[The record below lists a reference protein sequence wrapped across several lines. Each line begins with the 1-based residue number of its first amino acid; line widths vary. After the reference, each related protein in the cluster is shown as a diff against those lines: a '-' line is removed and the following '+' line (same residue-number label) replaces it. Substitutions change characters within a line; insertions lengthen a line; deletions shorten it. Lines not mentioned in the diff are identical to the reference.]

1 MNDETKFRIV
11 GSIKDKYV
19 ATSGK
24 LGKIKI
30 ETSING
36 RRAVSEVK
44 FFDRSV
50 IGQIETCGA
59 GEFVR
64 VEGRL
69 GSESLKDRGGQS
81 VMVDGRQVWM
91 TTLVGDKIESATP
104 SGRAESKKQAP
115 PVPPVDELPDWD
127 HLPE

>member
-11 GSIKDKYV
+11 GSIKNKYC
-19 ATSGK
+19 APSGK
-24 LGKIKI
+24 FGRLSI

-36 RRAVSEVK
+36 RRATNDVK
-44 FFDRSV
+44 FFDGNLIR
-50 IGQIETCGA
+50 QIETCGA

-69 GSESLKDRGGQS
+69 GSESLKDKEGNAVQ
-81 VMVDGRQVWM
+81 VNGRAVWM

-104 SGRAESKKQAP
+104 AGRAKPKKQAP
-115 PVPPVDELPDWD
+115 PVDDNMPDWD
-127 HLPE
+127 GIPT